1 MLITIADQQEAH
13 IWRSQTLRL
22 LLPPLRIDSTDAEKE
37 LHNGTERVIAQ
48 VSERHASHFLAG
60 SARHLMARD
69 PTTDYSKKVKS
80 IYQGAGQLSYRLWT
94 RRTSIQCVTLHE
106 ASNPVFDID
115 HPSLLPH
122 TLVRYHDHSD
132 QLKGRPITVFVHPLL
147 EAYGTDEAKDY
158 DKGRVWA
165 PAEVWLD
172 SS

>member
-22 LLPPLRIDSTDAEKE
+22 LLPPLRIDSTDAEKS
-37 LHNGTERVIAQ
+37 LHNRTERVIAQ
-48 VSERHASHFLAG
+48 VSERHASQFLAG
-60 SARHLMARD
+60 AARHLMARD
-69 PTTDYSKKVKS
+69 PTADYSKKAKS
-80 IYQGAGQLSYRLWT
+80 FYQEAGQLSYRLWT
-94 RRTSIQCVTLHE
+94 RRTSMQCVTLHDVG
-106 ASNPVFDID
+106 NPVFNID
-115 HPSLLPH
+115 DPSLVPH
-122 TLVRYHDHSD
+122 MLVRYDDHSD

-165 PAEVWLD
+165 PAEAWLD